1 MFWKKV
7 ETIIHKR
14 QLFPLIFTKS
24 NINRFQ
30 KTKEKFILH
39 NILSNNLTINLLIN
53 FVINYFYLFFVLS
66 VFLLYLSIYVYV
78 MCERSK

>member
-7 ETIIHKR
+7 ENIIHKR

-24 NINRFQ
+24 NINGFQ

-53 FVINYFYLFFVLS
+53 FVINYFY
-66 VFLLYLSIYVYV
+66 
-78 MCERSK
+78 